1 MYTPFRET
9 KYFSIHF
16 ALLLLCLGLCISS
29 INYQLPIINYQLYK
43 LSGEQIQGVID
54 RASTALFEYCRE
66 HNIHYV
72 VTGVSGGLDS
82 AVTLGLA
89 AEAVKQARKN
99 NFALH
104 NVGLLLPCHTDPD
117 HTLRGRECIAAFEA
131 QELEIPLN
139 DVFDQIAKQS
149 LPDTRSQI
157 ENLLRETGGVIPT
170 EHDYAVAHGNIRCR
184 LRMMLGTYHAAKLL
198 KGMVLSTDNYSE
210 YFMGFWTL
218 CGDVGDFAM
227 IQKIFK
233 GLELYDIA
241 KALSVPDSVIQA
253 IPDDGLGI
261 TSGGDE
267 AQLGATYET
276 IDRVMIH
283 LLQNNFDPNASP
295 AVQKTVPEFSEI
307 DLQLMQ
313 NIWERAQRMAY
324 KRRGTVILERS
335 DLGLPALQD
344 IKL

>member
-1 MYTPFRET
+1 M
-9 KYFSIHF
+9 
-16 ALLLLCLGLCISS
+16 
-29 INYQLPIINYQLYK
+29 YK
-43 LSGEQIQGVID
+43 LSEAQIQGVID
-54 RASTALFEYCRE
+54 RASSALLQYCQDQD
-66 HNIHYV
+66 IHYV

-89 AEAVKQARKN
+89 SEAVKKAQKN
-99 NFALH
+99 GFALN

-117 HTLRGRECIAAFEA
+117 HTLRGRECIAAFDA

-139 DVFDQIAKQS
+139 DVFDQIANQS
-149 LPDTRSQI
+149 LPSTQSKI
-157 ENLLRETGGVIPT
+157 ENVLRETGGVIPT
-170 EHDYAVAHGNIRCR
+170 EHDYVVAQGNIRCR
-184 LRMMLGTYHAAKLL
+184 LRMMLGTYHVAKLL

-241 KALSVPDSVIQA
+241 KVLGVPDSVIQA

-267 AQLGATYET
+267 SQLGSDYET
-276 IDRVMIH
+276 IDRIMIH
-283 LLQNNFDPNASP
+283 MLQNNFDPDALP
-295 AVQKTVPEFSEI
+295 TGQKPVPEFSDI
-307 DLQLMQ
+307 DSQIIE

-335 DLGLPALQD
+335 ELGLPALQD